1 MSLAEKYRPRKYK
14 ELVGNRKSIT
24 LLKKSL
30 PDRHVLIHGPP
41 GIGKTSFA
49 LLWGKDNM
57 YDIMH
62 LNASDSRNK
71 DTWDDIYRRSR
82 VIGNILFIIDE
93 ADGIEWW
100 RHYIRIFDTIHK
112 SKHPFIFIANQDWK
126 IKSFEKRWIREKN
139 KRRKLNK
146 VKEAFMKVKFY
157 PPSLNEVIARLK
169 YIEKSVGIKFD
180 YRYVTRDLRA
190 SLIAV
195 ISHSNKVVTS
205 DQNIYEIL
213 TDLFEKQIVDKI
225 KFPDDLIWIYDNI
238 PKVYSS
244 YDMVLAF
251 EILILAVKS
260 NRRDILKLL
269 PTGKVDH
276 RFSQPMYSKRLRLYR
291 QKNKVKED
299 E

>member
-14 ELVGNRKSIT
+14 ELVGNRKSIA

-30 PDRHVLIHGPP
+30 PDRHVLICGPP

-71 DTWDDIYRRSR
+71 DTWDDVYRRSR
-82 VIGNILFIIDE
+82 IIGKILFIIDE

-100 RHYIRIFDTIHK
+100 RHYRKIFDIIHK

-126 IKSFEKRWIREKN
+126 IKSFEKRWIMEKN
-139 KRRKLNK
+139 KRRRLNK
-146 VKEAFMKVKFY
+146 IKEAFLKVKFY
-157 PPSLNEVIARLK
+157 PPSFHEIIARLK
-169 YIEKSVGIKFD
+169 VIERDAQIKFD
-180 YRYVTRDLRA
+180 YRYVTQDLRA

-195 ISHSNKVVTS
+195 ISQSNKVVTS

-213 TDLFEKQIVDKI
+213 TDLFERQIVDKI

-238 PKVYSS
+238 PKVYNS
-244 YDMVLAF
+244 YNMILAF
-251 EILILAVKS
+251 DILILAIKS
-260 NRRDILKLL
+260 NMKNILKLL
-269 PTGKVDH
+269 PKGKVDYK
-276 RFSQPMYSKRLRLYR
+276 FSQPMYIKRLILYR
-291 QKNKVKED
+291 QKNKVE
-299 E
+299 ENE